1 MNKDDAATFPF
12 VASFALFSLYA
23 AFKYFNEDVVKS
35 LIFFYLTV
43 VATLAVAGCI
53 NIFMEN
59 YYPAQLFSFSNE
71 KRIFHSISSI
81 SFQVQVGSSSL

>member
-1 MNKDDAATFPF
+1 MNKDDAATFPII
-12 VASFALFSLYA
+12 ASISLFSLYA
-23 AFKYFNEDVVKS
+23 AFKYFNEDVVKN

-59 YYPAQLFSFSNE
+59 YYPALLFSFSNE
-71 KRIFHSISSI
+71 KRIPRSILFN
-81 SFQVQVGSSSL
+81 SFQI